1 MLDIMKAFRAIK
13 PTGCV
18 DDYVSGGSAIEEQG
32 YTRKELGQSF
42 NERILSIL
50 NLTKGMCAKQIT
62 AISGGSHA
70 ATARKLRILKADGV
84 IKSELVRVGNNSKS
98 TNFYTLVA

>member
-32 YTRKELGQSF
+32 YTRKALGQAF
-42 NERILSIL
+42 NDRILSIL
-50 NLTKGMCAKQIT
+50 NPNKGMCTKQVT
-62 AISGGSHA
+62 AVSGGSHA
-70 ATARKLRILKADGV
+70 ATARRLRILKADGV
-84 IKSELVRVGNNSKS
+84 IKAELIRVGNNTKS